1 MNRTELGYDS
11 DSPSP
16 VGSWRHAVV
25 TYTETNE
32 LLVDGIKAMI
42 AKSADDHWIYL
53 AGHPE
58 LTVHKCWSG
67 YSEYTVTSQWDEIA
81 VAWDGHAF
89 YFEHLSEFFK
99 ALDDGVAWQRNY

>member
-1 MNRTELGYDS
+1 MERTELGFGNES
-11 DSPSP
+11 DSPA
-16 VGSWRHAVV
+16 GSWRHAVV

-42 AKSADDHWIYL
+42 SKHKDDYWIYL
-53 AGHPE
+53 QGRPE

-67 YSEYTVTSQWDEIA
+67 YSEYTVTSEWDEIA
-81 VAWDGHAF
+81 IDWDGNHF

-99 ALDDGVAWQRNY
+99 ALEEGSAWMKRY